1 MWPARKM
8 TVKVC
13 GRCSNVDMVRLKAYG
28 RQEGFKVKVGCIGR
42 CRQNHPEL
50 AGLSF
55 GLVDGAF
62 VARPDDDAF
71 IGDLRRTRGAE

>member
-1 MWPARKM
+1 MWLTKKM

-13 GRCSNVDMVRLKAYG
+13 RRCSNVDVEHLKTCG
-28 RQEGFKVKVGCIGR
+28 RQEGFRVRVGCIGG

-55 GLVDGAF
+55 GLVDGKLATYPDEVAF
-62 VARPDDDAF
+62 VGA
-71 IGDLRRTRGAE
+71 LRQMREA